1 MTHPNQPPVVI
12 EQSLAVGGQ
21 FTGIAPSAAPSSQVQ
36 GVWIYPPE
44 AGAAGGRF
52 KAGPP
57 YDDGGSPAQQRD
69 MELGQPEQYII
80 IERVVVQMNALGGG
94 STWSLEIV
102 NKAGKRALWIN
113 GGSSTTI
120 YSGNDT
126 LLMLAPDEWLELKTS
141 AATLG
146 AVWCR
151 VWARRAGVYPSI

>member
-12 EQSLAVGGQ
+12 EQSLAAGGQ
-21 FTGIAPSAAPSSQVQ
+21 FNGTAPSQPPSSQVQ

-44 AGAAGGRF
+44 AAAAGGRF
-52 KAGPP
+52 RA
-57 YDDGGSPAQQRD
+57 GSPYEGGTPPVPRD

-80 IERVVVQMNALGGG
+80 IERAIVQMNALGGG
-94 STWSLEIV
+94 ATWTLEIV
-102 NKAGKRALWIN
+102 NKAGKRALWIT
-113 GGSSTTI
+113 GGPSTTI

-141 AATLG
+141 AAAGG

-151 VWARRAGVYPSI
+151 IWARRAGVVPSI